1 VVDAAVVGVPCERLG
16 EAVGAAL
23 ILRAGSTFDPAEHKA
38 RLAGR
43 LATFKIP
50 EHWLQVEGFPL
61 TGSGKVQKFRLRERF
76 GTGKAG

>member
-1 VVDAAVVGVPCERLG
+1 MHGLDTIGHPTPVN
-16 EAVGAAL
+16 
-23 ILRAGSTFDPAEHKA
+23 S
-38 RLAGR
+38 
-43 LATFKIP
+43 FKIP